1 MPGLPSLPDTVL
13 LLQFRFNIS
22 LVAMHGLPSLPDT
35 VLLLQFRFNISL
47 VAMHG
52 LPSLP
57 DTVLLLQF
65 FSASIVPIYVLL
77 EIHV

>member
-1 MPGLPSLPDTVL
+1 MP
-13 LLQFRFNIS
+13 
-22 LVAMHGLPSLPDT
+22 GLPSLPDT

-65 FSASIVPIYVLL
+65 FSASKVPIYVLL